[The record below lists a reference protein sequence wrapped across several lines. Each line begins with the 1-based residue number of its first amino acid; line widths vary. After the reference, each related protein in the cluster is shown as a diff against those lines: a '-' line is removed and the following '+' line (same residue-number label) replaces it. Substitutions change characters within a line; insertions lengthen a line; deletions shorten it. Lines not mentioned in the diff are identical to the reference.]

1 MTVSP
6 TPARK
11 RSPGIT
17 SYTTNFHGVKARQV
31 LLFAT
36 VLTVILNFVP
46 YAEFVLYP
54 IRLFVTFV
62 HEAGHAVAALI
73 SGGSVHSLA
82 VHKDGSGLTQTL
94 INPIW
99 GWLVWSGG
107 YLGTAIFGAIL
118 LQIGRLGHR
127 ANAGR
132 IALAIM
138 GISLLV
144 IAPLWGWRDISGF
157 TLITGLSLGAI
168 LLAMAKFLPLRGSE
182 FAATFLAVQCC
193 LNALLDL
200 KILLHLTAMGSAH
213 NDAAF
218 MAQHYALP
226 AVFWAVL
233 WGAVAAGILALS
245 LRGYWRA
252 TQDKGAIMR

>member
-1 MTVSP
+1 MTVTP
-6 TPARK
+6 TPAAK

-36 VLTVILNFVP
+36 LLTVILNFVP

-62 HEAGHAVAALI
+62 HESGHALATLL
-73 SGGSVHSLA
+73 SGGSVASLN
-82 VHKDGSGLTQTL
+82 VHPDGSGVTQSAVS
-94 INPIW
+94 PIW
-99 GWLVWSGG
+99 LWLVYSGG

-132 IALAIM
+132 ITLGIM
-138 GISLLV
+138 GVALLL
-144 IAPLWGWRDISGF
+144 IAPIWGWRDPF
-157 TLITGLSLGAI
+157 TLVSGLALGGI
-168 LLAMAKFLPLRGSE
+168 LLSMAKFLPLRGAE
-182 FAATFLAVQCC
+182 FAATFLAVQCS

-200 KILLHLTAMGSAH
+200 KILFHLTAMGSAH

-218 MAQHYALP
+218 MQNTYAVP
-226 AVFWAVL
+226 AIVWASL
-233 WGAVAAGILALS
+233 WGAVAMVILAFS

-252 TQDKGAIMR
+252 TQDKGAIMRA